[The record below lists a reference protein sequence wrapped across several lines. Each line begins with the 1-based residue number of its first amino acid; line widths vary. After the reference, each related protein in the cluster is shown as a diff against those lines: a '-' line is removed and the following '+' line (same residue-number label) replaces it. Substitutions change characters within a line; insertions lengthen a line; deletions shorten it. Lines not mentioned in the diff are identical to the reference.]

1 MEIYGNWVTVYIV
14 SRDNGEYKGY
24 LLDTNVAEGL
34 LLATYKILLHNNTFI
49 DYLKITLPLP
59 GLLTLK
65 DCKTI
70 DWKTMSELTMALV
83 QKSSQNSMLQVKKVI
98 FTPFPSKVL
107 AMRSIIG
114 EE

>member
-1 MEIYGNWVTVYIV
+1 
-14 SRDNGEYKGY
+14 
-24 LLDTNVAEGL
+24 
-34 LLATYKILLHNNTFI
+34 
-49 DYLKITLPLP
+49 
-59 GLLTLK
+59 
-65 DCKTI
+65 
-70 DWKTMSELTMALV
+70 MSELTMALV